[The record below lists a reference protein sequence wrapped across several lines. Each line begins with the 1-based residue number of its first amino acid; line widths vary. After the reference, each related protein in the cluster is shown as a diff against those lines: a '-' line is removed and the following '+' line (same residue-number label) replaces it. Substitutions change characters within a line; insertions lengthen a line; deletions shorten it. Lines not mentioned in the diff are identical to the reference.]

1 MDNNILK
8 LALDLGRGSVANYSN
23 DDANEALRKAFMEI
37 AGTDKIDY
45 KTMRRFKP
53 ELFDVI
59 EITLDRLLIEGIS
72 SQFDNFVEIRNT
84 AWGDSNVFTVDD
96 PTLFKVAT
104 IADGTGNIR
113 RQRID
118 NGSFTVTT
126 NTKAVKIYDELYR
139 FLAGRINWATLVQ
152 RVNESYQSQIKT
164 DIYTALYNSYDDLS
178 STYAVTGTY
187 SESALIT
194 MVGHVEAACNRE
206 AEIMGTK
213 AALAKIT
220 SANVSENMKDAKNN
234 LGYYGT
240 LAGTRMVKIP
250 QAHTPGT
257 ETFAINDSFL
267 LVLPTLND
275 KMVKLVLEGDAV
287 IQETM
292 TGNADKSIEYEF
304 IKKAGI
310 AVVPSVRYGINRLS

>member
-1 MDNNILK
+1 
-8 LALDLGRGSVANYSN
+8 
-23 DDANEALRKAFMEI
+23 
-37 AGTDKIDY
+37 
-45 KTMRRFKP
+45 
-53 ELFDVI
+53 
-59 EITLDRLLIEGIS
+59 
-72 SQFDNFVEIRNT
+72 
-84 AWGDSNVFTVDD
+84 
-96 PTLFKVAT
+96 
-104 IADGTGNIR
+104 
-113 RQRID
+113 
-118 NGSFTVTT
+118 
-126 NTKAVKIYDELYR
+126 
-139 FLAGRINWATLVQ
+139 
-152 RVNESYQSQIKT
+152 
-164 DIYTALYNSYDDLS
+164 
-178 STYAVTGTY
+178 
-187 SESALIT
+187 
-194 MVGHVEAACNRE
+194 
-206 AEIMGTK
+206 MGTK